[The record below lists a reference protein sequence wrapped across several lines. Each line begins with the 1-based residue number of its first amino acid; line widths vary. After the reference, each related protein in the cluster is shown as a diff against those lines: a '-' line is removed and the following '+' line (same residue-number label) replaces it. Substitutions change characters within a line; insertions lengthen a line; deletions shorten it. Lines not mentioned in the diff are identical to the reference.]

1 VCCIVE
7 SCDTVEGKICC
18 TLDIWCIVDVAV
30 WCGADIEIDG
40 FEVDVPDVMSA
51 LDEYDEITCDVDD
64 CVCCPASEL
73 LCCPAS
79 ELLCCCG
86 SCSPGYLKFQKVKWV
101 WLAK

>member
-1 VCCIVE
+1 
-7 SCDTVEGKICC
+7 
-18 TLDIWCIVDVAV
+18 
-30 WCGADIEIDG
+30 
-40 FEVDVPDVMSA
+40 MSA

-86 SCSPGYLKFQKVKWV
+86 SCSPGYLKFQKIKMGM
-101 WLAK
+101 ASKISNC